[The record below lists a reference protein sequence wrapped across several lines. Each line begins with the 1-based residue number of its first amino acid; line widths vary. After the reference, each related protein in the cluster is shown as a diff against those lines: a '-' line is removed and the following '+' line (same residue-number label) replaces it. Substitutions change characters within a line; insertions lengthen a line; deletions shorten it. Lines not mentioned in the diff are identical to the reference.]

1 MCKNNFIK
9 IEITNT
15 YGMVLCHIVSTLVQV
30 QWFPCSLFH
39 LPLGEDLC
47 RFVIVSGLHLH
58 MLHCTQ
64 TSWSIL
70 CSYLDLKHATE
81 LDLQSP

>member
-1 MCKNNFIK
+1 MFKNNFIK

-15 YGMVLCHIVSTLVQV
+15 YGMVLCHIVSTVVQV
-30 QWFPCSLFH
+30 QWFPCSLYH
-39 LPLGEDLC
+39 LPLEEDLC
-47 RFVIVSGLHLH
+47 RFVTVSGLHLH

>member
-1 MCKNNFIK
+1 MFKSNFIK

-15 YGMVLCHIVSTLVQV
+15 YGMVLCHIVSTVVQV
-30 QWFPCSLFH
+30 QWFPCSLYH

-47 RFVIVSGLHLH
+47 RFVTVSGLHLH

>member
-1 MCKNNFIK
+1 
-9 IEITNT
+9 
-15 YGMVLCHIVSTLVQV
+15 MVLCHIVSTVVQV
-30 QWFPCSLFH
+30 QWFPCSLYH

-47 RFVIVSGLHLH
+47 RFVTVSGLHLH

-70 CSYLDLKHATE
+70 CSYLDLNMQLNLIYKVRE
-81 LDLQSP
+81 MSRYRPR

>member
-1 MCKNNFIK
+1 
-9 IEITNT
+9 
-15 YGMVLCHIVSTLVQV
+15 MVLCHIVSTLVQV
-30 QWFPCSLFH
+30 QWFPCSLYH

-47 RFVIVSGLHLH
+47 RFVTVSGLHLH

-70 CSYLDLKHATE
+70 CSYLDLNMQLNLIYKVRE
-81 LDLQSP
+81 MSRYRPR